1 MHVRPAVAAPAP
13 AGGEARSVFLDPSG
27 RRWRRASRL
36 AAVVGAAVLVP
47 ALVAV
52 LAATA
57 PPLQPSGGAGVSAAD
72 VGPEAATVGEG
83 PLVRVV
89 RVDGAVLRDPFSD
102 EVVAPVTPEQQEELD
117 GSRYALQYYGY
128 ADRRSTIS
136 LTFDDGPDP
145 RWTPAVLDLLSAHS
159 AQATFFAVGERL
171 AHDPEIAERAHREG
185 HLVANHTSTHP
196 DLASIPAWKQR
207 WELVT
212 TDRAIRQ
219 VTGSGSAYVRLPY
232 DGGDGQEFVSA
243 VLSAQR
249 LGYTV
254 STYDFDSMDW
264 HHVGDPDAIE
274 LPELDGRPLTVLVHD
289 AGGDR
294 SATLAYLERLL
305 PAAEA
310 AGYTFTTLE
319 TSQPVPAQAAVA
331 GEPVG
336 PLDQVAALELRV
348 LFAWPDAVL
357 RALFVLALASVA
369 LVGAFQ
375 LALGVARHRRRRTRL
390 AGLRYDRPVDVVIA
404 AYDEEQVIARTLT
417 SVLASTQLLGRV
429 IVVDDGSTDGT
440 AAAVERVR
448 ASDPRVVLVSQ
459 ANRGKSAA
467 LNHGLRL
474 SRAEVVVT
482 LDADTVILPT
492 TVERLVRH
500 FGGSGAEELGAVA
513 GTVKVGN
520 RTRNLLTRWQA
531 LEYLVQIGVERA
543 AQDALGAISI
553 VPGACAAWRR
563 TAVLE
568 AGGYSHDTLAED
580 CDLSLTLHRLGH
592 RVTQDDE
599 GVAFTEAPDT
609 VDALL
614 KQRTRWMFGTMQAVV
629 KHRSMVLDPRH
640 GWLGMFV
647 LPAYVLSIVVPLVF
661 LPLIVV
667 MAVSLVS
674 ADGLGAV
681 LPYAVAF
688 MAVQVVVSAVAVRMM
703 GEDCHHLWVV
713 PLYRLAY
720 EPLRAYLLYTSA
732 LTAVR
737 GVSLGWN
744 KLSRTGVLDAVPAP
758 RAVSVEVPGEVP
770 VGAPVEVVLP
780 ETRLA
785 GRTREEVA

>member
-1 MHVRPAVAAPAP
+1 LGGPRASSTTTPAE
-13 AGGEARSVFLDPSG
+13 GGARSVFLDPSG
-27 RRWRRASRL
+27 RRWRRTSRVG
-36 AAVVGAAVLVP
+36 AVVAVAVLVP

-52 LAATA
+52 LASGTV
-57 PPLQPSGGAGVSAAD
+57 PLQRSGGSDGAGVSAED
-72 VGPEAATVGEG
+72 VGARAATVGSG

-89 RVDGAVLRDPFSD
+89 RADGAVLREPFTD
-102 EVVAPVTPEQQEELD
+102 EVVARLTAEEQEDLL

-128 ADRRSTIS
+128 TDGRPTIS
-136 LTFDDGPDP
+136 LTFDDGPDS

-159 AQATFFAVGERL
+159 APATFFAVGQQVAR
-171 AHDPEIAERAHREG
+171 HPEIAERAHREG

-196 DLASIPAWKQR
+196 DLASLPAWKQR

-212 TDRAIRQ
+212 TDRAIRE

-254 STYDFDSMDW
+254 STYDFDSKDYA
-264 HHVGDPDAIE
+264 HVGDPGAIA
-274 LPELDGRPLTVLVHD
+274 LPPLDGRSLTVLVHD

-319 TSQPVPAQAAVA
+319 SSQPVPAQAAA
-331 GEPVG
+331 AQQEPG
-336 PLDQVAALELRV
+336 PLDRVADLELRA
-348 LFAWPDAVL
+348 LFAWPDVLL
-357 RALFVLALASVA
+357 RALFVLALGTVA
-369 LVGAFQ
+369 LVGLFQ
-375 LALGVARHRRRRTRL
+375 LALGVVRHRRRRVRL
-390 AGLRYDRPVDVVIA
+390 AGLRYDHEVDVVIA
-404 AYDEEQVIARTLT
+404 AYDEEQVIARTLA
-417 SVLASTQLLGRV
+417 SVLASTQPLGRV

-448 ASDPRVVLVSQ
+448 AGDARVVLVRQ
-459 ANRGKSAA
+459 PNGGKSAA
-467 LNHGLRL
+467 LNHGFRL
-474 SRAEVVVT
+474 ARAEVVVT
-482 LDADTVILPT
+482 LDADTVIEST

-500 FGGSGAEELGAVA
+500 FGAEGATRLGAVA

-543 AQDALGAISI
+543 AQDSLGAISI
-553 VPGACAAWRR
+553 IPGACAAWRR
-563 TAVLE
+563 SAVLE

-599 GVAFTEAPDT
+599 AVALTEAPDT

-614 KQRTRWMFGTMQAVV
+614 KQRSRWMFGTMQAVV
-629 KHRSMVLDPRH
+629 KHRSMVLDRRY

-647 LPAYVLSIVVPLVF
+647 LPTYVLSIVVPLVF
-661 LPLIVV
+661 LPLVAV

-674 ADGLGAV
+674 SDGLAAV
-681 LPYAVAF
+681 LPYTAAF
-688 MAVQVVVSAVAVRMM
+688 VAVQVVVSAVAVRMM
-703 GEDCHHLWVV
+703 GEGWHHLWIV
-713 PLYRLAY
+713 PVYRLVY

-732 LTAVR
+732 LTALR
-737 GVSLGWN
+737 GASLGWN
-744 KLSRTGVLDAVPAP
+744 KLARTGVLDALPAARP
-758 RAVSVEVPGEVP
+758 AVVT
-770 VGAPVEVVLP
+770 LP
-780 ETRLA
+780 ETALVR
-785 GRTREEVA
+785 GTTGSVA